1 MNLDVIEARSSSN
14 NPDHLCLNLQDSTV
28 KAVKNRYGKLV
39 GKELWIWNKMPA
51 YKEIGE
57 PKKVNL
63 IGKIVP
69 DFRNPKY
76 YSFEVETIIPA

>member
-14 NPDHLCLNLQDSTV
+14 NPDHLCLNLLDSTV